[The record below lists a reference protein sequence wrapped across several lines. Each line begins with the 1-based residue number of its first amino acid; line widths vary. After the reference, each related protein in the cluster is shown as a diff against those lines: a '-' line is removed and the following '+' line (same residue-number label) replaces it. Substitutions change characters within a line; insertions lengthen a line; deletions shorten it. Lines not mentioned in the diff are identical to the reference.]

1 MSDELARLD
10 AVAQAE
16 LVRRGKIS
24 PRELIEAAIAR
35 VERLNPQLNAVIH
48 PALERARREAAGAL
62 PDGPLCGVPF
72 LMKDIGGPEAGE
84 PHHAGMRLMRDL
96 DYRPGEDG
104 YLTAKLRAAGLV
116 SLGRTNTPELAL
128 LPTTEP
134 DAFGPTRNPWNLG
147 HSAGG
152 SSGGAAAAVAA
163 GLVPAAHASDG
174 GGSIRGPASMCGL
187 VGLKPTRGRCSF
199 GPGLGE
205 RWSGFSC
212 ELAVTRSVRDTAV
225 LLDVCGGAMPGDPY
239 FAPPPFRPFVSEVS
253 TDPGPLRIG
262 FLLGAPRGMQTHP
275 ECLTAVERAARLL
288 ESLGHRVEQS
298 HPAALDEADSV
309 LLYVT
314 IVQTNVARA
323 LEVAAERIGRP
334 VVADDV
340 EPLTWALAENG
351 RAVSGPKLIETVEK
365 FHAFGRRLASWWS
378 GGFDLLLTVT
388 QAAPP
393 PEIGF
398 ITSTREEPFRAF
410 LRAAPYGVCTLPFNM
425 SGQPAI
431 SLPLHQTADGMPLGV
446 QLVAPYAREDLL
458 LRVAAQLERAA
469 PWADRLPPLHA

>member
-16 LVRRGKIS
+16 LVRRGKVS
-24 PRELIEAAIAR
+24 PQELIAAAIAR

-48 PALERARREAAGAL
+48 PAFERARREAAGPL
-62 PDGPLCGVPF
+62 PDGPLRGVPF

-84 PHHAGMRLMRDL
+84 PHHAGMKCLRDI
-96 DYRPGEDG
+96 DFRQGEDG
-104 YLTAKLRAAGLV
+104 HLTTKLRAAGLV

-134 DAFGPTRNPWNLG
+134 DAYGPTRNPWNLG
-147 HSAGG
+147 RSAGG
-152 SSGGAAAAVAA
+152 SSGGAASAVAA
-163 GLVPAAHASDG
+163 GIVPVAHASDG

-205 RWSGFSC
+205 RWSSFSC
-212 ELAVTRSVRDTAV
+212 ELAVTRSMRDTAV
-225 LLDVCGGAMPGDPY
+225 WLDVASGPMPGDPY
-239 FAPPPFRPFVSEVS
+239 FAPPPLRPFVSEV
-253 TDPGPLRIG
+253 TTEPGALRIG
-262 FLLGAPRGMQTHP
+262 YMTGAPRGMETHP
-275 ECLTAVERAARLL
+275 ECVTAVEKTARLL
-288 ESLGHRVEQS
+288 DDLGHRIDAAY
-298 HPAALDEADSV
+298 PAALDEQESIV
-309 LLYVT
+309 LYVT
-314 IVQTNVARA
+314 IVQTNIARA
-323 LEVAAERIGRP
+323 LDVAAERTGRP
-334 VVADDV
+334 VGPDDV

-351 RAVSGPKLIETVEK
+351 RAVTGAALLKTIEL
-365 FHAFGRRLASWWS
+365 FHAFGRRLAAWWTS
-378 GGFDLLLTVT
+378 GFDLLLTPT
-388 QAAPP
+388 QAATP
-393 PEIGF
+393 PEIGY

-431 SLPLHQTADGMPLGV
+431 SLPMHMTADGLPLGV

-458 LRVAAQLERAA
+458 LRVGAQLERAA
-469 PWADRLPPLHA
+469 PWADRFPPLYA